1 MANRWWTKNP
11 QRKMKRA
18 GGNGSEEQKS
28 GKIGPMPIK
37 ERTAAWPV
45 PSPTKKTYGY

>member
-11 QRKMKRA
+11 QRKVTRKGDGA
-18 GGNGSEEQKS
+18 DEQQV
-28 GKIGPMPIK
+28 GKIGPVPIK